1 MDSQLNPC
9 SHCGGS
15 AKLYIAENSS
25 LQKRWFVACEN
36 TQCPTHTEYA
46 DTEESARLL
55 WNTGQRHDYSL
66 SEADLDKLGRT
77 ASEALRY
84 RIRDGFL
91 TGEWEHCL
99 DRSIL
104 EPKAEDPKMPLHSV
118 ALVDSPVD
126 AAFIGAVKPRVVVA
140 ILLELR
146 DARMAVEQ
154 MEKENRALQRM
165 INILAAGIQPCVVGE
180 CCPEGFNGECNR
192 FSPQFIKCG
201 LKYARKAVEEK
212 ENV

>member
-1 MDSQLNPC
+1 MDSQLKPC
-9 SHCGGS
+9 PLCGGS
-15 AKLYIAENSS
+15 AKLYIAENSN
-25 LQKRWFVACEN
+25 LQKRWFAACEN
-36 TQCPTHTEYA
+36 TQCPTYTEYA
-46 DTEESARLL
+46 DTEESALLL

-104 EPKAEDPKMPLHSV
+104 EPKAEYPKMPLHSV

-126 AAFIGAVKPRVVVA
+126 AAFIGSVKPRVVVA
-140 ILLELR
+140 LLLELR

-154 MEKENRALQRM
+154 MEKENWTLQR
-165 INILAAGIQPCVVGE
+165 ISKILAAGIQPCVVGE

-192 FSPQFIKCG
+192 VSPQFIKCG
-201 LKYARKAVEEK
+201 LKYARKAVEEE